1 MVEKKACTV
10 NKDKNK
16 RQKRRQTKDK
26 KRRQKR
32 KKKSLFCGLQLSL
45 LLKNCTRSHSQSSSP
60 TSHTDKMA
68 ELSELDKETLREI
81 VKIIFSDLT
90 FINMDRI
97 FSKIEDLLPE
107 CGILI
112 TYAKNEDL
120 DFYDEHEAKIVD
132 LDNKFIY
139 ILTCGLTIN
148 VYESGDYDAI
158 SEKLYDWLSKRPV
171 Q

>member
-1 MVEKKACTV
+1 
-10 NKDKNK
+10 
-16 RQKRRQTKDK
+16 
-26 KRRQKR
+26 
-32 KKKSLFCGLQLSL
+32 
-45 LLKNCTRSHSQSSSP
+45 
-60 TSHTDKMA
+60 MA
-68 ELSELDKETLREI
+68 ELSELDKETLREV